1 MTEKFKKVAP
11 EVLEKDPLQGQKADE
26 PGLILAG
33 EALPTS
39 LPIMS
44 IRPRPF
50 FPGLHIPLEVA
61 EENLPV
67 VKLALESAT
76 ATLGMVLGKDLQKGD
91 SPENLY
97 SVGVAGKIL
106 KAVTDEPGTTHIL
119 ISCLERFSI
128 KELQET
134 PKGLFARVEY
144 HYATELSSNQ
154 ELKAYSM
161 AIISALRDLMS
172 LNPLHAEVIRLF
184 LSRSSLDDPGQLAD
198 FAASLTTADGQ
209 DLQKILE
216 AFDVRKRLDQTLVLL
231 KKEVEIFKLQKRITD
246 QIEEKMTTQQREFFL
261 KEQLKAIKQELGLEK
276 EGKAAEIEKF
286 QQRLEGLTLNLEAQQ
301 AVDEELDKLQILEP
315 ISPEYTVSRNYLDW
329 LTILPWGKL
338 SQDNYDLDRARKV
351 LDQDHYG
358 LDDVKTRILE
368 FIAVGRIK
376 GDIAGSI
383 LCLVGPPGVGK
394 TSVGRSVAHALDRR
408 FYRFSLG
415 GMRDEAEICFSSAK
429 VGHIRAESEE
439 RVGRFE
445 GVRSHPLKGLILT
458 AHQSMPMLVMAQP
471 KGERYDHRCRQTDP

>member
-50 FPGLHIPLEVA
+50 FPGLHISLEVA

-184 LSRSSLDDPGQLAD
+184 LSRSSLDDPRQLAD

-246 QIEEKMTTQQREFFL
+246 QIEEKMTTQQREFFS
-261 KEQLKAIKQELGLEK
+261 QGTV
-276 EGKAAEIEKF
+276 EGH
-286 QQRLEGLTLNLEAQQ
+286 Q
-301 AVDEELDKLQILEP
+301 AGTGPGKRGQGGGNRE
-315 ISPEYTVSRNYLDW
+315 VS
-329 LTILPWGKL
+329 T
-338 SQDNYDLDRARKV
+338 
-351 LDQDHYG
+351 
-358 LDDVKTRILE
+358 T
-368 FIAVGRIK
+368 
-376 GDIAGSI
+376 
-383 LCLVGPPGVGK
+383 
-394 TSVGRSVAHALDRR
+394 T
-408 FYRFSLG
+408 
-415 GMRDEAEICFSSAK
+415 
-429 VGHIRAESEE
+429 
-439 RVGRFE
+439 
-445 GVRSHPLKGLILT
+445 
-458 AHQSMPMLVMAQP
+458 
-471 KGERYDHRCRQTDP
+471 